1 MSRSRVVARSAV
13 PVLAAIL
20 VAGSTAGTALAAEDP
35 LAPSVANARGLDA
48 GKLQLKVSD
57 RLSAAKGRVTAF
69 VELEAKPAVDTFA
82 EQTSR
87 GATKQQAKDAAKAT
101 KNDAGRITDQV
112 VGALKG
118 KDSATKELFRTAN
131 GVPGVVVQ
139 ADAAKVRELA
149 QRADVKSVRT
159 VVPKSRQ
166 NSSAVQLTNTLKAWQ
181 EYGKLGDD
189 TRIGIIDTGI
199 DYTHSDFAGP
209 GTIEAFKAIDETQ
222 VDASYFPTAKV
233 VGGYDFV
240 GNAYDGESDDP
251 AINTPK
257 PDPNPLDCNGHGSH
271 VAGTAAGFGVNADGS
286 TFKGDYTKLTPEAL
300 DAMRIG
306 PGTAPKALLY
316 ALKVFGCEGSTN
328 VTAQALDW
336 ALDPDGDG
344 DFSDHLD
351 VVNLSLGSD
360 YGAPD
365 DPDSLFVR
373 KLNASGVLTVFSAGN
388 GGDLY
393 DIGGSPGSTPESLT
407 VASTRDAYVLRDAVE
422 VTAPG
427 GAAGKKPGQ
436 YSVAYDYEGLELT
449 APVVAMSDAANKDGC
464 LPFSAADKAAVAG
477 KMVWLEWDDNDAT
490 RRCGSVGRT
499 NNATAAGAVGALFT
513 SNLEH
518 FNAGISGNAA
528 IPVFQLTGSAT
539 AALRP
544 VLAAGTLTV
553 RQAGSL
559 RTSLPTYDQS
569 ISDTPSSFTSR
580 GVRGPVVKPDVAAPG
595 DTIAS
600 ALVGSGNKTMVNS
613 GTSMAAPHI
622 TGIAALVRQ
631 VHPDWTP
638 EEVKAA
644 VMNTAGHDVKADGK
658 TYAPNRVGAGRVDGK
673 AAVENQVLAYV
684 QDDPGAVSASFGT
697 VEVAGPV
704 SLTKTIKVVN
714 KSTKWVDYTVGYEA
728 LTQIP
733 GVRYELSAS
742 TVRLSPRGIARVAVT
757 LKIDDPAA
765 LRKTVDPTVEA
776 NHLDVPRQY
785 LADASGRVVLTP
797 KSGSSVAL
805 RVPVYSAPKPV
816 ADINV
821 AGNVRVNGKGQGV
834 LNLTGRGVNQGAY
847 QSLVSVLE
855 LQASSPQL
863 PDCRRNVTANCVLNN
878 TAKGGDLRYVGA
890 ASTAPLAKAQGNP
903 QDAMLAFGIATWG
916 NWYNLGSNTIPFIDI
931 DTNGD
936 GAFDYEVYATKLTDT
951 DLLVAATV
959 DLSTG
964 ATVDLQG
971 VNGQFGD
978 VDTNVFDTN
987 VVVLP
992 VLLSALGIDASADT
1006 SRIAYQVGVAGF
1018 YVAPGTSNGLIDSI
1032 PDALSFDPLKPGVWV
1047 QGGGDPALSYQ
1058 ARPATAL
1065 VVNHDAESAAAD
1077 GADSLLVL
1085 HHHNATGDKADVV
1098 KVRSPRPS
1106 PTVRVVA

>member
-1 MSRSRVVARSAV
+1 MA
-13 PVLAAIL
+13 
-20 VAGSTAGTALAAEDP
+20 STGTALAAEDP
-35 LAPSVANARGLDA
+35 LAPSVAAARGLDA
-48 GKLQLKVSD
+48 GTLQLKVSD
-57 RLSAAKGRVTAF
+57 RLAAAKGRVTAF
-69 VELEAKPAVDTFA
+69 VELEAKPAVDTYA
-82 EQTSR
+82 EQTGR
-87 GATKQQAKDAAKAT
+87 GASKQQAREAAKAT
-101 KNDAGRITDQV
+101 RNDTGKV
-112 VGALKG
+112 VDRVVDDLRG
-118 KDSATKELFRTAN
+118 KDRATKEVYRTAN

-149 QRADVKSVRT
+149 QRADVKSIRT

-181 EYGKLGDD
+181 QYGKLGED

-199 DYTHSDFAGP
+199 DYTHADFDGP
-209 GTIEAFKAIDETQ
+209 GTIEAFEAIDETK

-240 GNAYDGESDDP
+240 GNAYDAGSDDP
-251 AINTPK
+251 AVNTPK

-271 VAGTAAGFGVNADGS
+271 VAGTAAGFGVNADGT

-316 ALKVFGCEGSTN
+316 ALKVFGCDGSTN

-393 DIGGSPGSTPESLT
+393 DIGGSPGSTPEALT
-407 VASTRDAYVLRDAVE
+407 VASTRDVYVLRDAVE
-422 VTAPG
+422 VTAP
-427 GAAGKKPGQ
+427 ANVAGRKPGQ
-436 YSVAYDYEGLELT
+436 HSQSFNYEGVSVS
-449 APVVAMSDAANKDGC
+449 APVVALGDAGNRDGC

-477 KMVWLEWDDNDAT
+477 KIVWLEWDDNDAT
-490 RRCGSVGRT
+490 RRCGSAGRA
-499 NNATAAGAVGALFT
+499 NNASNAGAVGALFT
-513 SNLEH
+513 SQLEH
-518 FNAGISGNAA
+518 FNAGIAGNAL
-528 IPVFQLTGSAT
+528 IPVLQLTGSAT
-539 AALRP
+539 AELRP
-544 VLAAGTLTV
+544 ALTAGTLVV
-553 RQAGSL
+553 RLGGDLAVSL
-559 RTSLPTYDQS
+559 KTYDPA
-569 ISDTPSSFTSR
+569 IVDTPSSFTSR

-600 ALVGSGNKTMVNS
+600 ALVGSGNKPQVNS
-613 GTSMAAPHI
+613 GTSMAAPHVA
-622 TGIAALVRQ
+622 GIAALVRQ

-638 EEVKAA
+638 AEVKAA
-644 VMNTAGHDVKADGK
+644 VMNSAGSDVKAAGE

-673 AAVENQVLAYV
+673 AAVENQVLAFV
-684 QDDPGAVSASFGT
+684 EDAPGAVSASFGV
-697 VEVAGPV
+697 VEVAKPV

-714 KSTKWVDYTVGYEA
+714 KSTKWVDYAVGYEA

-733 GVRYELSAS
+733 GVRYELSAN
-742 TVRLSPRGIARVAVT
+742 TVRLSPRGIARVKVT
-757 LKIDDPAA
+757 LKIDDPKA
-765 LRKTVDPTVEA
+765 LRKTVDPTVEPL
-776 NHLDVPRQY
+776 HLDVPRQF

-816 ADINV
+816 ADVNAPSSV
-821 AGNVRVNGKGQGV
+821 RANGNGQAV
-834 LNLTGRGVNQGAY
+834 LNLTGRGVDQGAY
-847 QSLVSVLE
+847 RSLVSVLE
-855 LQASSPQL
+855 LQASSPRL
-863 PDCRRNVTANCVLNN
+863 PECRRNVTTNCVLND

-890 ASTAPLAKAQGNP
+890 ASTAPLARAQGRP
-903 QDAMLAFGIATWG
+903 QDALLAFGIATWG
-916 NWYNLGSNTIPFIDI
+916 NWYNLGGNTIPFVDI
-931 DTNGD
+931 DTDGD

-951 DLLVAATV
+951 DLLVAVTV
-959 DLSTG
+959 NLRTG
-964 ATVDLQG
+964 ATVDIQG

-992 VLLSALGIDASADT
+992 VLLSALDIDASADT
-1006 SRIAYQVGVAGF
+1006 SRLSYQVGVSGF
-1018 YVAPGTSNGLIDSI
+1018 YLAPGATDGLVDSI
-1032 PDALSFDPLKPGVWV
+1032 PNPLSFDPLKPGLWV
-1047 QGGGDPALSYQ
+1047 QGGGDAALSYL
-1058 ARPATAL
+1058 ARPGTAL
-1065 VVNHDAESAAAD
+1065 VVNRDAAALAAD

-1085 HHHNATGDKADVV
+1085 HHHNATGDKVDVV
-1098 KVRSPRPS
+1098 KVKGRTANRS
-1106 PTVRVVA
+1106 AD